1 METKVKVLILGISM
15 LLGGFIVLLFLAYL
29 TPTFVN
35 LGAFALVVG
44 VLVTFGGFIEIATDK
59 ESLQTSKKKIVAVAL
74 IVIAIGLAAPY
85 SAWIIVVPNWSF
97 SVSTDKTTYSLGEDV
112 EITVT
117 LRNMGFIT
125 HSFKS
130 EVKVIYVSIRNR
142 STGIHVWYSS
152 YHLED
157 MVFSLEP
164 NQILQGNFLWNQTNI
179 HQPEEE
185 IEPGKYR
192 IDARIPESD
201 WDYDLFWTK
210 TYINITS
217 T

>member
-1 METKVKVLILGISM
+1 LETKVQFLILGISM
-15 LLGGFIVLLFLAYL
+15 LLVGFIVLLFLAYL
-29 TPTFVN
+29 TPTLVN
-35 LGAFALVVG
+35 FGAFAFIIG
-44 VLVTFGGFIEIATDK
+44 MLVTSGSLVEIATDK
-59 ESLQTSKKKIVAVAL
+59 KSLQLNKKRIISIAL
-74 IVIAIGLAAPY
+74 IVIAIGLAVPY
-85 SAWIIVVPNWSF
+85 SAWTIVVPNWSF
-97 SVSTDKTTYSLGEDV
+97 SVSTDKSTYRLGKDV

-152 YHLED
+152 YHLQD

-185 IEPGKYR
+185 IEPGEYR
-192 IDARIPESD
+192 IEARIPESD
-201 WDYDLFWTK
+201 WDNYLFWAK